1 MAGVCSTF
9 EVFGNLEG
17 LSAMTGERETFK
29 VSENLEGLSATTAA
43 APLWLISQFWQ
54 NWQVKL
60 QPTVP
65 SDSTGWVGR
74 KWKSGFFSMGSTCSA
89 AASP

>member
-1 MAGVCSTF
+1 MAGWPLPCPTTF

-17 LSAMTGERETFK
+17 LSSRC
-29 VSENLEGLSATTAA
+29 A
-43 APLWLISQFWQ
+43 APLWLICQFWQ

-65 SDSTGWVGR
+65 SESTGCVGR